1 MSKKDSSRLVQFKM
15 TEKLYK
21 TMAVAAEED
30 GELNVSDFIR
40 RAIQEKLKRRELE
53 KAGKIQYIIHQNTGG
68 GSQ

>member
-1 MSKKDSSRLVQFKM
+1 
-15 TEKLYK
+15 
-21 TMAVAAEED
+21 MAVAAEED